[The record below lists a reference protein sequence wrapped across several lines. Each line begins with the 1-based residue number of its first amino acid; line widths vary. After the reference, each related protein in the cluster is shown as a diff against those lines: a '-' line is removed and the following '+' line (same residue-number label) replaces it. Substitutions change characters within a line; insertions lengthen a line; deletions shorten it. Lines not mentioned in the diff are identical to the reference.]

1 MRKKYAFTLIEL
13 LVVIAIIAI
22 LAAILF
28 PVFAQAKAAAKK
40 TAAISNLKQNALAVL
55 MYNGDFDGTFA
66 QSAYAIGT
74 PSGVVIPGSGAQVF
88 SIYDAITPYTK
99 NKDIYTDPADPQ
111 AIKWKNVL
119 ATLGLV
125 PYDNGGNSITF
136 ASTSINFA
144 LFEDPAVPPTLF
156 GNDPVINE
164 GQLSS
169 PVDTTMFYSARY
181 IGAGVLN
188 PDVDAYY
195 TGASDYADLTPWKN
209 PPGPFSGQNF
219 PGTPGIKIFMGSS
232 TGPLLVST
240 DDDLRR
246 VLLSGRKRCAI
257 HAEDEPRNTARKSLV
272 SDNPHPR
279 EHPFLRDAESAEL
292 ATNRIIALSRETGR
306 PIHILHIST
315 GTEPFTI
322 QTARQLGVDVT
333 CEVTPQHLYFSAPE
347 CYDRLGSHAQMN
359 PPVRSSEHQQALWK
373 ALDEG
378 IFDVFGSD
386 HAPHT
391 LEEKNVP
398 YPKSPSGMPGVQ
410 TMLPVLLTFAS
421 QGRLDLKT
429 IAKMLC
435 ERPASIYGMV
445 GKGHIAPGFDADLTL
460 VDVSDTYEF
469 TRAMVQSKCGWSP
482 YEGERLTGRVHS
494 TIVGGQIVVRD
505 GELVGH
511 AAGRVID
518 FRP

>member
-1 MRKKYAFTLIEL
+1 MTFQLVIRNASVVSSQGIEQTD
-13 LVVIAIIAI
+13 VGISFGRI
-22 LAAILF
+22 LAVGDLSNVSAVETVDATGLHLF
-28 PVFAQAKAAAKK
+28 PGGIDTQVHFREPGLTHKEDLESGSRAAVFGGITSFVEMPNTNPTTTSAE
-40 TAAISNLKQNALAVL
+40 TLA
-55 MYNGDFDGTFA
+55 D
-66 QSAYAIGT
+66 
-74 PSGVVIPGSGAQVF
+74 
-88 SIYDAITPYTK
+88 K
-99 NKDIYTDPADPQ
+99 
-111 AIKWKNVL
+111 L
-119 ATLGLV
+119 ARAETSWANFGFFV
-125 PYDNGGNSITF
+125 G
-136 ASTSINFA
+136 ASTENA
-144 LFEDPAVPPTLF
+144 
-156 GNDPVINE
+156 
-164 GQLSS
+164 
-169 PVDTTMFYSARY
+169 
-181 IGAGVLN
+181 
-188 PDVDAYY
+188 
-195 TGASDYADLTPWKN
+195 ADLQFFEN
-209 PPGPFSGQNF
+209 L